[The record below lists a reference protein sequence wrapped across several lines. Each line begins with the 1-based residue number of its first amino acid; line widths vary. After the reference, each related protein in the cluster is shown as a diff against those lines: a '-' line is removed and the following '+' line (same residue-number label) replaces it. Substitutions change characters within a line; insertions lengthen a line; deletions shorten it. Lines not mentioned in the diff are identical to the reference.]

1 MVNTLG
7 TSCQDLILVTS
18 GLRSSLDLVSQFN
31 YNGNIIADREDQ
43 MQNPKQVSVYNA
55 IDKVLAV
62 YGVASAVALAAAAR
76 MVVGVYV

>member
-1 MVNTLG
+1 
-7 TSCQDLILVTS
+7 
-18 GLRSSLDLVSQFN
+18 
-31 YNGNIIADREDQ
+31 